1 VARLDPSIHSAK
13 LMLQRA
19 TNSRARRTSVEVFPA
34 PSKGWVQSGNI
45 VTASRDQAEVLDNL
59 WPTSQGARLR
69 GGFSEFA
76 DCEEAITRLFV
87 YSSGT
92 DSVMF
97 AAGAND
103 IFNTTAPTVSVRG
116 SLTNG
121 DWSTT
126 QISTAGGV
134 FLVGANGAD
143 SVFNFNGASF
153 STPTINNVSSA
164 DLSQVWL
171 FKERL
176 FFVEKNTQS
185 AWYLPT
191 QSIAGDAT
199 EIPLGSV
206 FRNGGAL
213 LFGATWSL
221 DSGSGLDDV
230 CLFVSTNGEIA
241 VYEGNDPSSASSW
254 SLVGVYEIGR
264 PIDKHSFFKAGGDLA
279 IVTEDGIIPV
289 SEALRKDRAALQATA
304 ITYPI
309 EDAWKAAIA
318 KGTGT
323 RPISAVLWQSQT
335 LLMVS
340 TSETEGGLP
349 VAFTA
354 NARTGAWARTTG
366 WDIQCQ
372 VVFNDQL
379 YFADAAGVIYAAD
392 TGGTDNGMAYRAIY
406 VPKFSNSGSL
416 RSAHSVGITY
426 ESSASLVYDLDI
438 QADYQVSNL
447 STPAATNAYAG
458 DVWGAGVWGTFV
470 WGAGAVPETF
480 TEWQFGTAVGYALAP
495 SLTMTS
501 NQVALIPFKILST
514 RIRFETGSEM

>member
-1 VARLDPSIHSAK
+1 
-13 LMLQRA
+13 MLQRA
-19 TNSRARRTSVEVFPA
+19 VNSRQRRTSVEVFPA

-45 VTASRDQAEVLDNL
+45 VSASRDQAEVLDNI
-59 WPTSQGARLR
+59 WPTAQGGRLR
-69 GGFSEFA
+69 GGIVEYA
-76 DCEEAITRLFV
+76 DCEEAIERLFV

-92 DSVMF
+92 ASTMF

-103 IFNTTAPTVSVRG
+103 IFNTTAPTTSVRG
-116 SLTNG
+116 SLSNG
-121 DWSTT
+121 DWSTA

-143 SVFNFNGASF
+143 AVFNYNGSAF
-153 STPTINNVSSA
+153 STPTINNVSSD

-185 AWYLPT
+185 AWYLPV
-191 QSIAGDAT
+191 QSIAGDAA

-206 FRNGGAL
+206 FRQGGAL

-241 VYEGNDPSSASSW
+241 VYEGTDPSSASTW

-264 PIDKHSFFKAGGDLA
+264 PIDKHAFFKAGGDLA
-279 IVTEDGIIPV
+279 IITSDGIV
-289 SEALRKDRAALQATA
+289 SVAEALRKDRAALQAVA

-318 KGTGT
+318 KGTGA
-323 RPISAVLWQSQT
+323 RPISATLWQSQT
-335 LLMVS
+335 LLTVS
-340 TSETEGGLP
+340 TSESTGGLP

-372 VVFNDQL
+372 AIFNDQL
-379 YFADAAGVIYAAD
+379 YFADAAGVVFRAD
-392 TGGTDNGMAYRAIY
+392 VGGTDNGTSYTGVY
-406 VPKFSNSGSL
+406 VPKFSNAANVRSG
-416 RSAHSVGITY
+416 HSVGVTY
-426 ESSASLVYDLDI
+426 RAPASLTFDLDMHS
-438 QADYQVSNL
+438 DYQITGLTVPQSVNY
-447 STPAATNAYAG
+447 SAG
-458 DVWGAGVWGTFV
+458 DVWGTGVWGTFA
-470 WGAGAVPETF
+470 WGSELGSETF

-495 SLTMTS
+495 SLTITS
-501 NQVALIPFKILST
+501 NQTAFIPFEILSM
-514 RIRFETGSEM
+514 RIRFEAGAEM